1 VLEVT
6 ELPAGQRNAI
16 GVALG
21 LLGDEWSLLI
31 LREALLGATRF
42 VDWRARLP
50 ISNAVLTARLARLV
64 DAGLFVRG
72 NGYRLT
78 ERGADVWSVLLAIW
92 AWEDRWVASHV
103 ERLPVRV
110 HRLCGRPFDPVLV
123 CSACDRPVS
132 ATDRSLEGGFGPSG
146 SWERSVPEA
155 TTRRRSADPS
165 GAPETPAGSPSAAP
179 SPPAPAGSRSPVSA
193 CDALSLAGSEGSASR
208 PPAST
213 RGGLSAA
220 AGSCWPA
227 SARGALSS
235 SGPAGSTSRSPSSA
249 RDALSSPV
257 PASRPSS
264 AGSEAG
270 LFPETAALIGN
281 RWSAALVG
289 AAFLGVHRFVDFQRC
304 LNTSPTLVAD
314 RIRTLRSL
322 DVLADDYRLT
332 AKGLAFFPVVMCL
345 VGWAQRWYRAVE
357 GPALSYR
364 HLPCGGD
371 FVAALDCSSCGER
384 LVRKDVAATS

>member
-1 VLEVT
+1 
-6 ELPAGQRNAI
+6 
-16 GVALG
+16 
-21 LLGDEWSLLI
+21 
-31 LREALLGATRF
+31 
-42 VDWRARLP
+42 
-50 ISNAVLTARLARLV
+50 
-64 DAGLFVRG
+64 
-72 NGYRLT
+72 
-78 ERGADVWSVLLAIW
+78 
-92 AWEDRWVASHV
+92 
-103 ERLPVRV
+103 
-110 HRLCGRPFDPVLV
+110 
-123 CSACDRPVS
+123 
-132 ATDRSLEGGFGPSG
+132 
-146 SWERSVPEA
+146 
-155 TTRRRSADPS
+155 
-165 GAPETPAGSPSAAP
+165 
-179 SPPAPAGSRSPVSA
+179 
-193 CDALSLAGSEGSASR
+193 
-208 PPAST
+208 
-213 RGGLSAA
+213 
-220 AGSCWPA
+220 
-227 SARGALSS
+227 
-235 SGPAGSTSRSPSSA
+235 
-249 RDALSSPV
+249 V

-345 VGWAQRWYRAVE
+345 VGWAQRWYRAAE